1 MKKSSTRAWLS
12 LLCCLLANL
21 IYCGF
26 INNQMALL
34 LDPICT
40 ALNFPR
46 ALFSS
51 LQSLT
56 PIVNAIISMFFMK
69 FMNKLGLRRMAI
81 IGGIAIVSFTV
92 LYYLA
97 GKVPS
102 AAVVFIGLA
111 QIILAFNMSWAT
123 AMTANIVITNWFAK
137 STGTLISLY
146 AAAGGIGGVIAAP
159 LVGKWVASVGWQT
172 TMFYFIIASAATLLI
187 FILLFKAAPGQN
199 ECRVWEGEGSDE
211 AAGEVVGLTYAQAKK
226 TPNFLFCAFLCVGLG
241 VFMYPPMMT
250 LAAYC
255 SDVGLVEIAG
265 VAMSVVFAAQII
277 VNLPL
282 GALVEKIGL
291 KATMIPI
298 FLAFLAAM
306 LALALAP
313 SKGVI
318 FFAAVCVGAAFA
330 VINVLTALLIGE
342 IFGNRDFAG
351 IQAKFYVFMIVGMI
365 IGPPIFNAVYDLAG
379 SYKPV
384 FIANACAM
392 VLMIL
397 AMFAATKKIDF
408 SKYSD

>member
-40 ALNFPR
+40 SLNFPR

-56 PIVNAIISMFFMK
+56 PITNAIISMFFMK
-69 FMNKLGLRRMAI
+69 FMTRLGLRKMSI
-81 IGGIAIVSFTV
+81 IGGATVVAFTV

-97 GKVPS
+97 GMAPG
-102 AAVVFIGLA
+102 AAIVCIAVA
-111 QIILAFNMSWAT
+111 QILLAFCMSWAT

-146 AAAGGIGGVIAAP
+146 AAAGGVGGVVAAP

-172 TMFYFIIASAATLLI
+172 TMSYFIIASAITMII
-187 FILLFKAAPGQN
+187 FILLFKPAPDEN
-199 ECRVWEGEGSDE
+199 ECRVWEGQGTDT
-211 AAGEVVGLTYAQAKK
+211 AASEVTGLTYAQAKK

-241 VFMYPPMMT
+241 VFMYPPMMI

-265 VAMSVVFAAQII
+265 VAMSIVFAAQII
-277 VNLPL
+277 INLPL

-298 FLAFLAAM
+298 FAAFLVAM

-313 SKGVI
+313 SKGII
-318 FFAAVCVGAAFA
+318 FFAAICVGAAFA

-351 IQAKFYVFMIVGMI
+351 IQAKFYVFMIIGMI
-365 IGPPIFNAVYDLAG
+365 VGPPIFNAVYDLAG

-392 VLMIL
+392 ALMIL
-397 AMFAATKKIDF
+397 AMFCATKKIDF

>member
-1 MKKSSTRAWLS
+1 MLAFVRRLCYNDRSGSRRRQSKEDVEMKMKTK
-12 LLCCLLANL
+12 L
-21 IYCGF
+21 IIAAVSVAAVAC
-26 INNQMALL
+26 
-34 LDPICT
+34 
-40 ALNFPR
+40 
-46 ALFSS
+46 
-51 LQSLT
+51 
-56 PIVNAIISMFFMK
+56 
-69 FMNKLGLRRMAI
+69 I

-187 FILLFKAAPGQN
+187 FILLFKAAPGEN

-318 FFAAVCVGAAFA
+318 FFAAACVGAAFA

-351 IQAKFYVFMIVGMI
+351 IQAKFYVFMIIGMI

-392 VLMIL
+392 VLMIQ

-408 SKYSD
+408 SKYSN